1 MQTVSA
7 LYQQIRYG
15 RHYAE
20 RKINIAGTDYG
31 EDVLVSLNTTGGLF
45 ADGTL
50 SAGSAVA
57 REIDVVL
64 WGVDSTSIPKMAE
77 MRPYYRLTNGTQT
90 SEWIQKG
97 VFYIDTRSTDSG
109 LLTIHGYDD
118 MLKAEQ
124 VWIPDNSL
132 GFPMTMEQAA
142 NIIAGLMG
150 VEIDARSVFNS
161 AYTVDYPANEYTLR
175 DVLRFIAAAHG
186 GNWIMSDV
194 GELWLVPLNTLPAET
209 FLLCDEDGDAIQFG
223 SDFILV

>member
-7 LYQQIRYG
+7 LYQQIMSG
-15 RHYAE
+15 EHYAE

-31 EDVLVSLNTTGGLF
+31 EDTIVSLTTTGGLF

-50 SAGSAVA
+50 SVGSAVS
-57 REIDVVL
+57 REINLSL
-64 WGVDSTSIPKMAE
+64 WNVSTTIPKMAKLI
-77 MRPYYRLTNGTQT
+77 PYYRLSNGTQT

-97 VFYIDTRSTDSG
+97 VYYIDTRSVDSG

-124 VWIPDNSL
+124 IWTPDQSL
-132 GFPMTMEQAA
+132 EFPMPMTQAA
-142 NIIAGLMG
+142 NIIANIMG
-150 VEIDARSVFNS
+150 VEIDARTVLNS
-161 AYTVDYPANEYTLR
+161 SYTVDYPANDYTLR

-194 GELWLVPLNTLPAET
+194 GELWLVGLNDLPAET
-209 FLLCDEDGDAIQFG
+209 NYLCDEDGDWITFG
-223 SDFILV
+223 GDRILV

>member
-7 LYQQIRYG
+7 LYQQIMSG
-15 RHYAE
+15 EHYAE

-31 EDVLVSLNTTGGLF
+31 EDTIVSLTTTGGLF

-50 SAGSAVA
+50 SVGSAVS
-57 REIDVVL
+57 REINLSL
-64 WGVDSTSIPKMAE
+64 WNVSTTIPKMAKLI
-77 MRPYYRLTNGTQT
+77 PYYRLSNGTQT

-97 VFYIDTRSTDSG
+97 VYYIDTRSVDSG

-124 VWIPDNSL
+124 IWTPDQSL
-132 GFPMTMEQAA
+132 EFPMPMTQAA
-142 NIIAGLMG
+142 NIIADIMG
-150 VEIDARSVFNS
+150 VEIDARTMLNS
-161 AYTVDYPANEYTLR
+161 SYTVDYPANDYTLR

-194 GELWLVPLNTLPAET
+194 GELWLVGLNDLPTET
-209 FLLCDEDGDAIQFG
+209 NYLCDEDGDWITFG
-223 SDFILV
+223 GDRILV

>member
-7 LYQQIRYG
+7 LYQQIRS
-15 RHYAE
+15 RPHYAE

-31 EDVLVSLNTTGGLF
+31 EDVLVSLNTTSGLF
-45 ADGTL
+45 ADVTL
-50 SAGSAVA
+50 SAGGAVA

-64 WGVDSTSIPKMAE
+64 WDVDSTSIPKMAE

-97 VFYIDTRSTDSG
+97 VFYIDTRVTDSG

-124 VWIPDNSL
+124 VWRPQGL
-132 GFPMTMEQAA
+132 TFPMSMQQAA
-142 NIIAGLMG
+142 NVIAGLVG
-150 VEIDARSVFNS
+150 VELDSRCVFNS
-161 AYTVDYPANEYTLR
+161 SYTVSYPANEYTLR

-186 GNWIMSDV
+186 GNWIMSDI

>member
-7 LYQQIRYG
+7 LYQQIMSG
-15 RHYAE
+15 EHYAE

-31 EDVLVSLNTTGGLF
+31 EDTIVSLTTTGGLF

-50 SAGSAVA
+50 SVGSAVS
-57 REIDVVL
+57 REINLSL
-64 WGVDSTSIPKMAE
+64 WNISTTIPKMAKLI
-77 MRPYYRLTNGTQT
+77 PYYRISNGTQT

-97 VFYIDTRSTDSG
+97 VYYIDTRSVDSG

-124 VWIPDNSL
+124 IWTPDQSL
-132 GFPMTMEQAA
+132 EFPMPMTQAVDIIA
-142 NIIAGLMG
+142 NIMG
-150 VEIDARSVFNS
+150 VEIDARTVLNS
-161 AYTVDYPANEYTLR
+161 SYTVDYPANNYTLR

-194 GELWLVPLNTLPAET
+194 GELWLVGLNDLPAET
-209 FLLCDEDGDAIQFG
+209 NYLCDEDGDWITFG
-223 SDFILV
+223 GDRILV

>member
-7 LYQQIRYG
+7 LYQQIMSG
-15 RHYAE
+15 EHYAE

-31 EDVLVSLNTTGGLF
+31 EDTIVSLTTTGGLF

-50 SAGSAVA
+50 SVGSAVS
-57 REIDVVL
+57 REINLSL
-64 WGVDSTSIPKMAE
+64 WNISTTIPKMAKLI
-77 MRPYYRLTNGTQT
+77 PYYRISNGTQT

-97 VFYIDTRSTDSG
+97 VYYIDTRSVDSG

-124 VWIPDNSL
+124 IWTPAQSL
-132 GFPMTMEQAA
+132 EFPMPMTQAVDIIA
-142 NIIAGLMG
+142 NIMG
-150 VEIDARSVFNS
+150 VEIDARTVLNS
-161 AYTVDYPANEYTLR
+161 SYTVDYPANDYTLR

-194 GELWLVPLNTLPAET
+194 GELWLVGLNTLPPET
-209 FLLCDEDGDAIQFG
+209 NYLCDEDGDWITFG
-223 SDFILV
+223 GDRILV

>member
-7 LYQQIRYG
+7 LYQQIMSG
-15 RHYAE
+15 EHYAE

-31 EDVLVSLNTTGGLF
+31 EDTIVSLTTTGGLF

-50 SAGSAVA
+50 SVGSAVS
-57 REIDVVL
+57 REINLSL
-64 WGVDSTSIPKMAE
+64 WNISTTIPKMAKLI
-77 MRPYYRLTNGTQT
+77 PYYRISNGTQT

-97 VFYIDTRSTDSG
+97 VYYIDTRSVDSG

-124 VWIPDNSL
+124 IWTPAQSL
-132 GFPMTMEQAA
+132 EFPMPMTQAVS
-142 NIIAGLMG
+142 IIADIMG
-150 VEIDARSVFNS
+150 VEIDARTVLNS
-161 AYTVDYPANEYTLR
+161 SYTIDYPANDYTLR

-194 GELWLVPLNTLPAET
+194 GELWLVGLNTLPAET
-209 FLLCDEDGDAIQFG
+209 NYLCDEDGDWITFG
-223 SDFILV
+223 GDRILV

>member
-7 LYQQIRYG
+7 LYQQIMSG
-15 RHYAE
+15 EHYAE

-31 EDVLVSLNTTGGLF
+31 EDTIVSLTTTGGLF

-50 SAGSAVA
+50 SVGSAVS
-57 REIDVVL
+57 REINLSL
-64 WGVDSTSIPKMAE
+64 WNISKTIPKMAKLI
-77 MRPYYRLTNGTQT
+77 PYYRLSNGTQT

-97 VFYIDTRSTDSG
+97 VYYIDTRSVDSG

-124 VWIPDNSL
+124 IWTPDQSL
-132 GFPMTMEQAA
+132 EFPMPMTQAA
-142 NIIAGLMG
+142 NIIADIMG
-150 VEIDARSVFNS
+150 VEIDARTVLNS
-161 AYTVDYPANEYTLR
+161 AYTVDYPANDYTLR

-194 GELWLVPLNTLPAET
+194 GELWLVGLNDLPAET
-209 FLLCDEDGDAIQFG
+209 NYLCDEDGDWITFG
-223 SDFILV
+223 GDRILV

>member
-1 MQTVSA
+1 MA
-7 LYQQIRYG
+7 RN
-15 RHYAE
+15 A
-20 RKINIAGTDYG
+20 A
-31 EDVLVSLNTTGGLF
+31 GGLF
-45 ADGTL
+45 AAGTL
-50 SAGSAVA
+50 SAGGAVA

-64 WGVDSTSIPKMAE
+64 WDVDSTSIPKMAK
-77 MRPYYRLTNGTQT
+77 MKPYYRLTNGTQT

-97 VFYIDTRSTDSG
+97 VFYIDTRVTDSG

-124 VWIPDNSL
+124 VWRPQGL
-132 GFPMTMEQAA
+132 TFPMSMQQAA
-142 NIIAGLMG
+142 NVIAGLMG
-150 VEIDARSVFNS
+150 VELDSRCVFNS
-161 AYTVDYPANEYTLR
+161 SYTVSYPANEYTLR

-186 GNWIMSDV
+186 GNWIMSDI

>member
-7 LYQQIRYG
+7 LYQQIMSG
-15 RHYAE
+15 EHYAE

-31 EDVLVSLNTTGGLF
+31 EDTIVSLTTTGGLF

-50 SAGSAVA
+50 SVGSAVS
-57 REIDVVL
+57 REINLSL
-64 WGVDSTSIPKMAE
+64 WNVSTTIPKMAKLI
-77 MRPYYRLTNGTQT
+77 PYYRLSNGTQT

-97 VFYIDTRSTDSG
+97 VYYIDTRSVDSG

-124 VWIPDNSL
+124 IWTPDQSL
-132 GFPMTMEQAA
+132 EFPMPMTQAA
-142 NIIAGLMG
+142 NIIADIMG
-150 VEIDARSVFNS
+150 VEIDARTVLNS
-161 AYTVDYPANEYTLR
+161 AYTVDYPANDYTLR

-194 GELWLVPLNTLPAET
+194 GELWLVGLNDLPAET
-209 FLLCDEDGDAIQFG
+209 NYLCDEDGDWITFG
-223 SDFILV
+223 GDRILV

>member
-7 LYQQIRYG
+7 LYQQIRSG

-20 RKINIAGTDYG
+20 RKINIAGTDYD

-124 VWIPDNSL
+124 VWVPDNSL

-175 DVLRFIAAAHG
+175 DVLRYIAAAHG
-186 GNWIMSDV
+186 GNWIMSDA
-194 GELWLVPLNTLPAET
+194 GELWLVGLNTLPPET
-209 FLLCDEDGDAIQFG
+209 NYLCDEDGDWITFG
-223 SDFILV
+223 GDRILV